1 MSVYPLSVE
10 LFDSLPAP
18 VIAQFASQR
27 GELPRRLVLGADAI
41 ERFAALLGKEIAGK
55 RVALLFDERTYRAAG
70 QECALALKAA
80 GFSLQPLLIEDSL
93 GNGTR
98 HPPACDDKTKTA
110 LAARMTPSDV
120 IVGVGSGVISDLS
133 KWLAFEAR
141 VPAAVFGTA
150 ASMNGYAAANV
161 APAVDGVKTLV
172 RARAHRIVAADPAM
186 LAAAPAELT
195 SAGLGD
201 VIAKTVST
209 LDWKMNELLFGESY
223 SAAIAGIVD
232 HVQDRF
238 LRDPERLAAR
248 DPDAVGGLFEALVY
262 SGCAMTLQGSS
273 LPASGGEHLISHALD
288 MRAGAEGIAHDLH
301 GRQVGVGTIF
311 AAALFEAAFQIEAP
325 RFRTEPLP
333 FDREG
338 WGSIADSVLPH
349 YRKQSVRLAEASQRL
364 ASGDTWQRLRGLL
377 SPMLPDP
384 RWLKS
389 VLSEAGAAH
398 RIVDLGIDRERF
410 TWALRNSAQ
419 MRERFTSIDLGW
431 ATGVLPDQADSIID
445 RFLVL

>member
-1 MSVYPLSVE
+1 VGVE

-18 VIAQFASQR
+18 VVAQLASKR
-27 GELPRRLVLGADAI
+27 HELPRRLLLGSDAA
-41 ERFAALLGKEIAGK
+41 ERFAALLGEETPGK
-55 RVALLFDERTYRAAG
+55 RVALLFDERTWNAAG
-70 QECALALKAA
+70 QRCALALKGA
-80 GFSLQPLLIEDSL
+80 GFSVHPLLIEDQDH
-93 GNGTR
+93 
-98 HPPACDDKTKTA
+98 HPPACDDKTKAA
-110 LAARMTPSDV
+110 LATRLTRSDV

-133 KWLAFEAR
+133 KWLAFDAGL
-141 VPAAVFGTA
+141 PAAVFGTA

-172 RARAHRIVAADPAM
+172 RARAHRIVAADPAV
-186 LAAAPAELT
+186 LAAAPHALT

-209 LDWKMNELLFGESY
+209 LDWKMNELLFQEPY
-223 SAAIAGIVD
+223 NAAIAGIVD

-238 LRDPERLAAR
+238 LSDPTRLAGR
-248 DPDAVGGLFEALVY
+248 DPDAISGLFEALVY

-288 MRAGAEGIAHDLH
+288 MRASAEGIAHDLH

-311 AAALFEAAFQIEAP
+311 AAALFAAALEIETP
-325 RFRTEPLP
+325 RFRSEALP

-338 WGSIADSVLPH
+338 WGSIADSVYEH

-364 ASGDTWQRLRGLL
+364 ASGDTWPRLRALL
-377 SPMLPDP
+377 GPMLPNP
-384 RWLKS
+384 NWLKS
-389 VLSEAGAAH
+389 VLSQAGAAH
-398 RIVDLGIDRERF
+398 RFVDLGIDRQRF
-410 TWALRNSAQ
+410 SWAVRNSAQ

-445 RFLVL
+445 RYLS

>member
-1 MSVYPLSVE
+1 
-10 LFDSLPAP
+10 
-18 VIAQFASQR
+18 
-27 GELPRRLVLGADAI
+27 
-41 ERFAALLGKEIAGK
+41 
-55 RVALLFDERTYRAAG
+55 
-70 QECALALKAA
+70 
-80 GFSLQPLLIEDSL
+80 
-93 GNGTR
+93 
-98 HPPACDDKTKTA
+98 
-110 LAARMTPSDV
+110 
-120 IVGVGSGVISDLS
+120 
-133 KWLAFEAR
+133 
-141 VPAAVFGTA
+141 
-150 ASMNGYAAANV
+150 MNGYAAANV

-172 RARAHRIVAADPAM
+172 RARAHRIVAADPAV

-209 LDWKMNELLFGESY
+209 LDWKMNELLFDEPY

-238 LRDPERLAAR
+238 LRDPQRLAGR
-248 DPDAVGGLFEALVY
+248 DPDAISGLFEALVY

-288 MRAGAEGIAHDLH
+288 MRASAEGIAHDLH

-311 AAALFEAAFQIEAP
+311 AAALLGAAFEIEAP
-325 RFRTEPLP
+325 RFRSEPLP
-333 FDREG
+333 FDRDG

-349 YRKQSVRLAEASQRL
+349 YQKQSVRFAEASRRL
-364 ASGDTWQRLRGLL
+364 AAGDTWQRLRASL

-389 VLSEAGAAH
+389 VLSQAGAAH
-398 RIVDLGIDRERF
+398 RVADLGIDRERF
-410 TWALRNSAQ
+410 RWALLNSAQ

-445 RFLVL
+445 RFLS